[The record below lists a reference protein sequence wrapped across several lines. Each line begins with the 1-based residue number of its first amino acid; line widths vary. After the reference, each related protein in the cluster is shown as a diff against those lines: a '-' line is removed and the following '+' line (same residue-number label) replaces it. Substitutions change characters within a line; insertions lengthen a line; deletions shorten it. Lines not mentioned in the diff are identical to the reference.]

1 MKDSLLDILLPVGAL
16 LVALLLFGGFVW
28 LGGTSPVE
36 TWVLLFKGAF
46 GDWFSW
52 QNTLQR
58 AAPLMLTALCVAL
71 PARAGLVI
79 IGGEG
84 AVVLGGLAAA
94 ALPYLFAPPGNV
106 LGTVMVCAAG
116 AAVGAAWIALAGALR
131 QYRGVN
137 ETISSLLLA
146 YTAIALFKQLVEGPL
161 RDPATLNKP
170 STRTLDEALRIT
182 GIAGSDVHWGLML
195 GVLACLGLG
204 LWLALTARGFS
215 VRVVGGNPRTAQLVG
230 LPASRLILL
239 ACALGGACAG
249 LAGAVEV
256 AAVHTNANASLI
268 TGYGYAGILVA
279 FIARQNPF
287 AIIPVAIL
295 FGGFGAAGSL
305 LQRRLDLPDASVQVL
320 QGIAF
325 VLILASE
332 TLRGVDWG
340 SVWRTL
346 GRAAGPADGAGA
358 GPGSGSGSEK
368 GQVGVGGVVG

>member
-1 MKDSLLDILLPVGAL
+1 MRSALLESALPVAAL
-16 LVALLLFGGFVW
+16 AAALLLFGGFVW
-28 LGGTSPVE
+28 LGGASPVE
-36 TWVLLFKGAF
+36 TWTILFKGAF

-71 PARAGLVI
+71 PARAGLII

-94 ALPYLFAPPGNV
+94 ALPYALPLPGNA
-106 LGTVMVCAAG
+106 LGSALVCIAG
-116 AAVGAAWIALAGALR
+116 MIVGGAWIALAGALR

-146 YTAIALFKQLVEGPL
+146 YTAIAIFKQLVEGPL
-161 RDPATLNKP
+161 RDPKTLNKP
-170 STRTLDEALRIT
+170 STRSLVEALQIG
-182 GIAGSDVHWGLML
+182 GIAGSDVHWGLVL
-195 GVLACLGLG
+195 GVVACLGLG
-204 LWLALTARGFS
+204 VWLALTASGFS

-239 ACALGGACAG
+239 TCALGGAAAG

-268 TGYGYAGILVA
+268 AGYGYAGILVA

-305 LQRRLDLPDASVQVL
+305 LQRRLGLPDASVQVL

-332 TLRGVDWG
+332 SLRGVDW
-340 SVWRTL
+340 
-346 GRAAGPADGAGA
+346 AAFATKLRQRSMPEPESGPARGPIAGEA
-358 GPGSGSGSEK
+358 A
-368 GQVGVGGVVG
+368 

>member
-1 MKDSLLDILLPVGAL
+1 MKALDIGLPIAAL
-16 LVALLLFGGFVW
+16 AAALLLFGGFVW
-28 LGGTSPVE
+28 LGGASPVE
-36 TWVLLFKGAF
+36 TWTILFKGAF

-58 AAPLMLTALCVAL
+58 AAPLMLTALCVAI
-71 PARAGLVI
+71 PARAGLII

-94 ALPYLFAPPGNV
+94 ALPYAIPLPGNV
-106 LGTVMVCAAG
+106 VGSAMVCIAG
-116 AAVGAAWIALAGALR
+116 MIVGGAWIAIAGALR

-146 YTAIALFKQLVEGPL
+146 YTAIALFKQFVEGPL
-161 RDPATLNKP
+161 RDPTTLNKP
-170 STRTLDEALRIT
+170 STRSLAEAIQIG
-182 GIAGSDVHWGLML
+182 GIAGSDVHWGLVL

-204 LWLALTARGFS
+204 LGLALTASGFS
-215 VRVVGGNPRTAQLVG
+215 VRVVGGNLRAAQLVG
-230 LPASRLILL
+230 LPANRLILL
-239 ACALGGACAG
+239 TCAIGGAAAG

-268 TGYGYAGILVA
+268 AGYGYAGILVA
-279 FIARQNPF
+279 FIARMNPF

-305 LQRRLDLPDASVQVL
+305 LQRRLGLPDASVQVL

-332 TLRGVDWG
+332 SLRSVDWAAVG
-340 SVWRTL
+340 QKMRQ
-346 GRAAGPADGAGA
+346 RATPEPETAPLAV
-358 GPGSGSGSEK
+358 EK
-368 GQVGVGGVVG
+368 TTA

>member
-1 MKDSLLDILLPVGAL
+1 MHKNAVDALLPITAL
-16 LVALLLFGGFVW
+16 IGALLLFGLFVW
-28 LGGTSPVE
+28 LGGASPVQ
-36 TWVLLFKGAF
+36 TWLLLFEGAF

-52 QNTLQR
+52 QNTLTR

-71 PARAGLVI
+71 PARAGLII

-84 AVVLGGLAAA
+84 ALVLGGLAAA
-94 ALPYLFAPPGNV
+94 ALPYALPLPGN
-106 LGTVMVCAAG
+106 LIGSALLCLAGFAA
-116 AAVGAAWIALAGALR
+116 GAAWIALAGALR

-146 YTAIALFKQLVEGPL
+146 YTAIAIFKQLVEGPM

-170 STRTLDEALRIT
+170 STRTLDEAIRI
-182 GIAGSDVHWGLML
+182 GGVLGSDVHWGFVI
-195 GVLACLGLG
+195 GVVACVALG

-230 LPASRLILL
+230 LPASALILL
-239 ACALGGACAG
+239 ACGLGGGCAG
-249 LAGAVEV
+249 LAGAIEV

-268 TGYGYAGILVA
+268 AGYGYAGILVS
-279 FIARQNPF
+279 FIARHSPF
-287 AIIPVAIL
+287 AIVPVAIL

-305 LQRRLDLPDASVQVL
+305 LQRRLGLPDASVQVL

-332 TLRGVDWG
+332 ALRGVDWK
-340 SVWRTL
+340 
-346 GRAAGPADGAGA
+346 AAGERFRRSALPREV
-358 GPGSGSGSEK
+358 PMNSTVK
-368 GQVGVGGVVG
+368 PT